1 MKQPGVREEAMSP
14 KSAELA
20 VGDRTTELLRTL
32 GKIGDEVR
40 GSVAP
45 TDPAAKGR
53 VLVVDDEPRIAG
65 LLCAKLSRE
74 GFECHE
80 CYSGEQALEVLA
92 REEFDLILSDIRMP
106 GMSGLELLAVVHEK
120 HPRSAFVLVTAEDDI
135 RISVQAM
142 KHGAADYLVKP
153 FRLDAVLKSAVHAVE
168 RKRLENEL
176 ENYRSHLEQ
185 IVEQRTT
192 QLQAAMK
199 RVELTYDET
208 LEALAAA
215 LDLRDNETAGHS
227 HRVTL
232 YCLEIAKA
240 MGVPADQLKQIAR
253 GAYLH
258 DIGKIGIPDAVLLQP
273 RPLTA
278 AEKMVMETHPRTGY
292 DLVCRIAFLSSA
304 AEIVLTHQEKYDGTG
319 YPQGLVGDEIPLGG
333 RIFAVADTLDAMTS
347 DRPYR
352 RRQSFAAARE
362 EIAQQSGQ
370 QFAPSVV
377 ESFLSIPEEVW
388 KKVSQERSK
397 VSPLQ
402 ASAQYQAL

>member
-1 MKQPGVREEAMSP
+1 MSQSIP
-14 KSAELA
+14 PNSSKSE
-20 VGDRTTELLRTL
+20 VN
-32 GKIGDEVR
+32 DEV
-40 GSVAP
+40 GESPGP
-45 TDPAAKGR
+45 TEPAAKGR
-53 VLVVDDEPRIAG
+53 VLVVDDEPRIAT
-65 LLCAKLSRE
+65 LICERLSQE

-80 CYSGEQALEVLA
+80 CHSGEQALEFLA

-106 GMSGLELLAVVHEK
+106 GMSGLELLAVVQQK

-135 RISVQAM
+135 LISVQAM

-153 FRLDAVLKSAVHAVE
+153 FQLDAVLKSAVHAVE

-185 IVEQRTT
+185 MVEQRTR
-192 QLQAAMK
+192 QLHAALK
-199 RVELTYDET
+199 RVESTYDET

-240 MGVPADQLKQIAR
+240 MGVPTDQLKQIAR

-258 DIGKIGIPDAVLLQP
+258 DIGKIGIPDAILLQP

-278 AEKMVMETHPRTGY
+278 AEKMVMETHPRVGY
-292 DLVCRIAFLSSA
+292 DLVCRIAFLSGA

-319 YPQGLVGDEIPLGG
+319 YPQGLVGDEIPLGA

-352 RRQSFAAARE
+352 RALPFATARE

-370 QFAPSVV
+370 QFEPSVV
-377 ESFLSIPEEVW
+377 TAFLSVPEEVW
-388 KKVSQERSK
+388 KKVSQELSK

-402 ASAQYQAL
+402 ASVP